1 MFVLFKHFH
10 QLNTSVYIFKFL
22 GGNMKEGLIHRFS
35 LFGTNIVID
44 VNSGS
49 VHVFDDLAYEVL
61 DNYLNNLGEEEIVE
75 KIGNK
80 YGQAQVREAY
90 SEINLMKD
98 ENLLFTED
106 EYRFVPAIND
116 DITLK
121 AMCLHVSHDC
131 NMRCKY
137 CFASK
142 GDFGSGRK
150 LMNAD
155 IGKKAIDLLISKSG
169 KRKNLEIDFFG
180 GEPLM
185 NFEVMKEIVSY
196 AREKE
201 REYNKNFRFT
211 VTTNGLL
218 LNEEIIKYIN
228 ENFVNVVLSIDG
240 RKETND
246 NMRLS
251 INGKGTYSHIIDKIK
266 AVAESRNQKNY
277 YVRGTFTRE
286 NIDFSEDVLHL
297 ADEGFKQ
304 ISVEP
309 VVAAA
314 DTGYDIREE
323 DVEKI
328 KSEYERLAWE
338 YVKRKKE
345 NRGFNFFH
353 FMIDLDHGP
362 CIEKRYK
369 GCGSGFEYVAVTPE
383 GDIYPC
389 HQFVGIEKF
398 KIGNVNNGILNLNIV
413 NNFRKSNISA
423 SEECRKCWAK
433 FYCGGGCAANN
444 YSFNKDINKPYKIGC
459 ELEKKRVEC
468 ALWIKS
474 QL

>member
-1 MFVLFKHFH
+1 
-10 QLNTSVYIFKFL
+10 
-22 GGNMKEGLIHRFS
+22 MKERTIHRFS
-35 LFGTNIVID
+35 LYGTNIVVD

-49 VHVFDDLAYEVL
+49 VHIFDSIAYDVL
-61 DNYLNNLGEEEIVE
+61 DNYLDGLNEKEIVE

-80 YGQAQVREAY
+80 YEQAQVHEAFRE
-90 SEINLMKD
+90 ILQMKE
-98 ENLLFTED
+98 ENLLFTEE
-106 EYRFVPAIND
+106 EYNFKPVLNNALI
-116 DITLK
+116 IK

-150 LMNAD
+150 LMD
-155 IGKKAIDLLISKSG
+155 IETGKKAIDFLISNSG
-169 KRKNLEIDFFG
+169 KRKNLEVDFFG

-185 NFEVMKEIVSY
+185 NFEVMKEIVTY

-201 REYNKNFRFT
+201 KEFNKNFRFT
-211 VTTNGLL
+211 VTTNALL
-218 LNEEIIKYIN
+218 LNEEVINYIN

-251 INGKGTYSHIIDKIK
+251 INEKGTYSYIIDNIK
-266 AVAESRNQKNY
+266 DMAKSRNQENY

-286 NIDFSEDVLHL
+286 NLDFSKDVLHL
-297 ADEGFKQ
+297 ANEGFKQ

-314 DTGYDIREE
+314 NTGYDIREE
-323 DVEKI
+323 DLPKI
-328 KSEYERLAWE
+328 KSEYESLALE
-338 YVKRKKE
+338 YVKRNKE
-345 NRGFNFFH
+345 NKGFIFFH
-353 FMIDLDHGP
+353 FMIDLEHGP
-362 CIEKRYK
+362 CAEKRYK
-369 GCGSGFEYVAVTPE
+369 GCGSGSEYVAVTPE

-389 HQFVGIEKF
+389 HQFVGIEDF
-398 KIGNVNNGILNLNIV
+398 KMGNVKNEILNKSLAD
-413 NNFRKSNISA
+413 NFKKSNIS
-423 SEECRKCWAK
+423 SKEECSKCWAR
-433 FYCGGGCAANN
+433 FYCGGGCAANAFN
-444 YSFNKDINKPYKIGC
+444 FNKDINKPYRIGC

-468 ALWIKS
+468 ALWIKT

>member
-1 MFVLFKHFH
+1 
-10 QLNTSVYIFKFL
+10 
-22 GGNMKEGLIHRFS
+22 MKEGIIHSFT
-35 LFGTNIVID
+35 LFDTNIVVD

-49 VHVFDDLAYEVL
+49 VHVFDSVSYEVL
-61 DNYLNNLGEEEIVE
+61 DSYANNLSKDEIL
-75 KIGNK
+75 KKLGDK
-80 YGQAQVREAY
+80 YGQAQVEEAY
-90 SEINLMKD
+90 EEILKLK
-98 ENLLFTED
+98 EEGLLFTDD
-106 EYRFVPAIND
+106 EYSYKPVSNGD

-155 IGKKAIDLLISKSG
+155 TGKKAIDFLISKSG
-169 KRKNLEIDFFG
+169 KRRNLEIDFFG

-185 NFEVMKEIVSY
+185 NFTVIKEIVDY
-196 AREKE
+196 ARIKEK
-201 REYNKNFRFT
+201 EYNKNFRFT

-218 LNEEIIKYIN
+218 LNEEIIEYIN
-228 ENFVNVVLSIDG
+228 DNFVNVVLSIDG

-246 NMRLS
+246 RMRLS
-251 INGKGTYSHIIDKIK
+251 VNGKGTYSQIIEKIK
-266 AVAESRNQKNY
+266 AVAESRKQENY

-286 NIDFSEDVLHL
+286 NMDFSEDVLHL
-297 ADEGFKQ
+297 ADEGFRQ

-323 DVEKI
+323 DLPKI
-328 KSEYERLAWE
+328 KLEYEKLACE
-338 YVKRKKE
+338 YVKRAKE
-345 NRGFNFFH
+345 NNGFNFFH
-353 FMIDLDHGP
+353 FMIDLDQGP

-369 GCGSGFEYVAVTPE
+369 GCGSGTEYVAITPE

-389 HQFVGIEKF
+389 HQFVGIEDF
-398 KIGNVNNGILNLNIV
+398 KIGNVNTGISNTDIV
-413 NNFRKSNISA
+413 NSFCKSNISTRG
-423 SEECRKCWAK
+423 ECSSCWAR

-444 YSFNKDINKPYKIGC
+444 YSFNKNINIPYKIGC

-468 ALWIKS
+468 ALWIKT
-474 QL
+474 QI